1 MTGEHAQQPLHY
13 AHAPILTSTT
23 NVSHDSTFF
32 PFKQLTLR
40 ALLWYL
46 TAFLVSD
53 TALST

>member
-1 MTGEHAQQPLHY
+1 MVGDSENGTEAGGEEHLSLVALWGMHGLGQSWP
-13 AHAPILTSTT
+13 
-23 NVSHDSTFF
+23 
-32 PFKQLTLR
+32 LTLR